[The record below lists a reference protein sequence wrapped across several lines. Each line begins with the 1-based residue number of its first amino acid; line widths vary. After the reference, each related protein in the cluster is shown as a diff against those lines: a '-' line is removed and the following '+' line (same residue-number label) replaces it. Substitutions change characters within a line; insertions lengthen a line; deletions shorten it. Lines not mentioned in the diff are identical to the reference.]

1 MLKVVSKHVI
11 CVSPEQFFEFF
22 MVLGMSTLRKTF
34 IFQTIMLDCQM
45 VTFQQICKLKP
56 TDRHK
61 CLHYTLYH
69 LDHTKHSRVF
79 SEALRVSRI
88 CSKKSDFLIYHEK
101 MKSWFLV
108 RGYPKDFIES
118 EMQKVKFML
127 KNRIAIK
134 KGKSLK
140 AVPFVMT

>member
-1 MLKVVSKHVI
+1 
-11 CVSPEQFFEFF
+11 
-22 MVLGMSTLRKTF
+22 
-34 IFQTIMLDCQM
+34 
-45 VTFQQICKLKP
+45 
-56 TDRHK
+56 
-61 CLHYTLYH
+61 
-69 LDHTKHSRVF
+69 
-79 SEALRVSRI
+79 
-88 CSKKSDFLIYHEK
+88 